1 LSRFARFFL
10 STIMRQGILHF
21 ALRQTPPLGVD
32 LPLLPDRRVTR
43 VNKKQLGEQH
53 NAHQA
58 ATGDSNVIA
67 NSNVRVTR
75 WIRQRVVRT
84 HSARGG
90 QRLDGGAN
98 SKTR

>member
-1 LSRFARFFL
+1 
-10 STIMRQGILHF
+10 MRQGFLHF

-32 LPLLPDRRVTR
+32 LSLLPDRRVTR
-43 VNKKQLGEQH
+43 VNIKQLGEQH

-58 ATGDSNVIA
+58 ATG
-67 NSNVRVTR
+67 NSNVRVAR
-75 WIRQRVVRT
+75 CIRQQRVVRT